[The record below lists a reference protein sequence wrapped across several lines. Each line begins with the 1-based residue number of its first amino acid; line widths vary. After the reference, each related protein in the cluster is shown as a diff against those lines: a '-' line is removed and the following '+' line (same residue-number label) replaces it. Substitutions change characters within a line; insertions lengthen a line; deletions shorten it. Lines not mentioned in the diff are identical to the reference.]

1 VKELS
6 KLFLGCL
13 IALAISFIKGF
24 GGKMISKAVV
34 SVVLTVLLSFGAMLP
49 SEAKAFKNCTELRKT
64 YKYGLALSTKSKN
77 KGGAAI
83 YAPKVSAALY
93 KANKGKDADKDGIAC
108 EVTKPIPKPSSSA
121 KPTTPTSPQP
131 VASDEPSGSKADAA
145 RFSQL
150 LKGLRIAAES
160 DAGYDRDLFRHW
172 TDEDGDGCDTRE
184 EVLISESTVRVN
196 IGDGCKILSGNWYSI
211 YDGKVFTNPSDLD
224 IDHFIPLKEAWGSG
238 AYAWDADRRRAFAN
252 DLGIDEALIAVSAG
266 SNRSKSD
273 RDPNEW
279 LPTNTDYTCDYIENW
294 MVVKIRW
301 ELTVDQAEFNQLS
314 GLATRCAN

>member
-1 VKELS
+1 MAEGVVAKFKITPGTIVIGAIVLWVGSFFSGSDTAVQPEQTSSKPLATRPAPGTSTPQRTTSPEPTTTPAATTEAAEQVAQASELS
-6 KLFLGCL
+6 
-13 IALAISFIKGF
+13 A
-24 GGKMISKAVV
+24 
-34 SVVLTVLLSFGAMLP
+34 LLS
-49 SEAKAFKNCTELRKT
+49 
-64 YKYGLALSTKSKN
+64 ALE
-77 KGGAAI
+77 I
-83 YAPKVSAALY
+83 
-93 KANKGKDADKDGIAC
+93 
-108 EVTKPIPKPSSSA
+108 
-121 KPTTPTSPQP
+121 TPEMN
-131 VASDEPSGSKADAA
+131 D
-145 RFSQL
+145 
-150 LKGLRIAAES
+150 
-160 DAGYDRDLFRHW
+160 GYDRDLFRHW
-172 TDEDGDGCDTRE
+172 VDNDGDGCDTRK
-184 EVLISESTVRVN
+184 EVLIAESLEQVS
-196 IGDGCKILSGNWYSI
+196 IGDRCKVLSGNWYSS
-211 YDGKVFTNPSDLD
+211 YDGRVFTDPSDLD